1 MTTLKD
7 GAEIASTNQKFSDY
21 LTNTNN
27 STKTPFEKVEAE
39 VRWKFDIEDR
49 INELETIPDQIKAIQ
64 KTLQELRDLS
74 LEIKKR
80 PDDNILDNNDLQKML
95 KISKR
100 TLQTWRNER
109 IIPYSQVNSKLFYR
123 LSDVITMLNNKKIS
137 NTNQTN
143 IN

>member
-1 MTTLKD
+1 MTKGKE

-21 LTNTNN
+21 LINTNN

-137 NTNQTN
+137 SNNQSN

>member
-1 MTTLKD
+1 M
-7 GAEIASTNQKFSDY
+7 
-21 LTNTNN
+21 
-27 STKTPFEKVEAE
+27 EAE

-137 NTNQTN
+137 SNNQSN